1 MADNY
6 LEKKMEEWQQKPSS
20 VSRKPLNL
28 ARLIMKSR
36 SYRGYD
42 KSFVVRRDQLL
53 KLVEAVRL
61 VPSARNRQPLR
72 YRLVLRD
79 EAHKVLP
86 HIRLGGALPELH
98 LPFAGSEPEAF
109 VVICRDASSDEDN
122 HLYIDLG
129 IAAQSLLLRATEMGL
144 GGIMIGAFDAEPLKR
159 ELGLKLQPLLVV
171 AIGRPAEQI
180 EIKDITA
187 AESRAYYR
195 ENGVHYVPKLR
206 LEELLVE

>member
-6 LEKKMEEWQQKPSS
+6 LEKKMEEWQQKPST
-20 VSRKPLNL
+20 VNRKSMNMS
-28 ARLIMKSR
+28 RLIRKNR

-42 KSFVVRRDQLL
+42 KKFVVRRDQLL
-53 KLVEAVRL
+53 SLIEAVRL

-109 VVICRDASSDEDN
+109 VVICRDGACEADH

-129 IAAQSLLLRATEMGL
+129 IAAQTLLLRAVEMGL
-144 GGIMIGAFDAEPLKR
+144 GGVMIGAFDAAPLQR
-159 ELGLKLQPLLVV
+159 ELSLSLDPLLVV
-171 AIGRPAEQI
+171 AIGRPDEQI
-180 EIKDITA
+180 EIRDITSS
-187 AESRAYYR
+187 ESRAYYR
-195 ENGVHYVPKLR
+195 ENGVHYVPKL
-206 LEELLVE
+206 LLDELIVK